1 MDQLPKFF
9 CSACL
14 VLHSTLV
21 NHCASNQDCLL
32 SETFQ
37 VLLRLNPFRLWGRQ
51 INGAIIIVLAVCFI
65 MLREL
70 LAQIINVN
78 RSARRR
84 THLQLFDSRLFG
96 VDHNVLSLFV
106 FLLECFAN
114 ALEPLIISLG
124 LIFAGIFKIVLV

>member
-1 MDQLPKFF
+1 
-9 CSACL
+9 
-14 VLHSTLV
+14 
-21 NHCASNQDCLL
+21 
-32 SETFQ
+32 
-37 VLLRLNPFRLWGRQ
+37 
-51 INGAIIIVLAVCFI
+51 

-70 LAQIINVN
+70 LAQIIDVN

-84 THLQLFDSRLFG
+84 AHLQLFDSRLFW